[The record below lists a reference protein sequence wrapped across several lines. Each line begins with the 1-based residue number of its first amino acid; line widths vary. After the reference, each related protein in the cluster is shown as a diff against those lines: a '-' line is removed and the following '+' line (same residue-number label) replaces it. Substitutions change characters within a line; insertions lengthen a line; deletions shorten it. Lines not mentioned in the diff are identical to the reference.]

1 MNYGIEKLIF
11 VFAGIFVISNIIF
24 GKNQMFLNESCE
36 ETKVESQ
43 QKMQQGIAEHI
54 IRFHVIANSDTK
66 EDQELKLKVK
76 DRVVEAM
83 RPKLKNVSSI
93 EEARKILRDNQTNME
108 KLADK
113 VMKEE
118 GYSYQSHAELGMT
131 TFPVKR
137 YGDLTFPA
145 GRYEAFRILIG
156 KAEGKNW
163 WCVMFP
169 TLCYVD
175 ESYDV
180 ITEENKETFKKVLT
194 KQEYE
199 SIEKQEEQYFYK
211 FKLLEWIKEL

>member
-199 SIEKQEEQYFYK
+199 SIEKQEGQYFYK

>member
-1 MNYGIEKLIF
+1 MNGRIERIVFIF
-11 VFAGIFVISNIIF
+11 ICIFIAGSVMFGEKQRVLSEKAEESN
-24 GKNQMFLNESCE
+24 GKN
-36 ETKVESQ
+36 V
-43 QKMQQGIAEHI
+43 QQGIAEHI

-76 DRVVEAM
+76 DRVVDAM

-93 EEARKILRDNQTNME
+93 EEARRVLRENQTNME
-108 KLADK
+108 KLADE
-113 VMKEE
+113 VMQKE

-131 TFPVKR
+131 TFPVKQ
-137 YGDLTFPA
+137 YGDLTFPS

-180 ITEENKETFKKVLT
+180 ITKENKETFKKVLT
-194 KQEYE
+194 KKEYE
-199 SIEKQEEQYFYK
+199 SIQKQDGQYFYK

>member
-24 GKNQMFLNESCE
+24 GKNQVFLNESCE

-43 QKMQQGIAEHI
+43 KKMQQGIAEHI

-199 SIEKQEEQYFYK
+199 SIEKQEGQYFYK